1 MKRFLKSGLVVLFL
15 LLMLFG
21 GMTLHTVSQSQHYS
35 RLVNYVGIV
44 RGATQRLVKLEL
56 MDQPSEPL
64 IEYLDGILKEL
75 ETGDGEYGLPLPKDS
90 NYQQKLAGL
99 SAMWEE
105 MKVQIS
111 AYRNGLDDGTT
122 LLSLSEVYFK
132 QANDTVFCSGRICGK
147 VYPGTEC
154 NLYRNA
160 YHHAAYMAVHH
171 MGLLEKAAAPGGY
184 QPKAE

>member
-90 NYQQKLAGL
+90 NYQ
-99 SAMWEE
+99 
-105 MKVQIS
+105 
-111 AYRNGLDDGTT
+111 
-122 LLSLSEVYFK
+122 
-132 QANDTVFCSGRICGK
+132 
-147 VYPGTEC
+147 
-154 NLYRNA
+154 
-160 YHHAAYMAVHH
+160 
-171 MGLLEKAAAPGGY
+171 
-184 QPKAE
+184 